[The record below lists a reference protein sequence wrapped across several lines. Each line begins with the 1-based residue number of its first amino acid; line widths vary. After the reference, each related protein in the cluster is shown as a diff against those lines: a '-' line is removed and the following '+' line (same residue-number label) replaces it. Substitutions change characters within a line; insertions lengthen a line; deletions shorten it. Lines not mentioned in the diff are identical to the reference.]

1 MCIIDTWG
9 TSRMIHCAT
18 NGSEHVN
25 KMMLGNDNK
34 SGAVTYINGILTL
47 PDQLIL
53 ENIMLILTV

>member
-1 MCIIDTWG
+1 
-9 TSRMIHCAT
+9 MIHCAT